1 MLPIENKSY
10 KNHKIVSHKKHFQQA
25 KDMDMMNNIEA
36 ELMFEKANEAMIE
49 QIEKT
54 KKTN

>member
-10 KNHKIVSHKKHFQQA
+10 KNHKIVSHKKHFQKA

-36 ELMFEKANEAMIE
+36 ELMFEKANETMIE

>member
-1 MLPIENKSY
+1 
-10 KNHKIVSHKKHFQQA
+10 
-25 KDMDMMNNIEA
+25 MDMMNNIEA
-36 ELMFEKANEAMIE
+36 ELMFEKANEAIIE

>member
-1 MLPIENKSY
+1 
-10 KNHKIVSHKKHFQQA
+10 
-25 KDMDMMNNIEA
+25 MDMMNNIEA
-36 ELMFEKANEAMIE
+36 ELMFEKANETIIE